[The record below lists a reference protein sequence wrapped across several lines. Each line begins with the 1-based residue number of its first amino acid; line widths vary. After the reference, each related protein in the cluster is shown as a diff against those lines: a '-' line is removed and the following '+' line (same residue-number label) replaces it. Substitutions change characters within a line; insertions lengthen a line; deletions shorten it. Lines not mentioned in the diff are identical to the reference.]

1 MKPLEQEAA
10 GQPGRRPPSL
20 TLCCESSQGS
30 VSTQLPRSSS
40 LWPPGMLR
48 SEVGD
53 PSRTVRC
60 GACPGVEAYAASAPD
75 TAAGGLCR
83 DRGEFQ
89 GAACSGALR
98 VLALPSSVYSS
109 CIAPS
114 SSEAAYLPMLPF
126 YLLSNDMIGLD
137 LYRAHG
143 ARKLKQVQSFMQKK
157 F

>member
-1 MKPLEQEAA
+1 MKPLEQEPA
-10 GQPGRRPPSL
+10 GQPGRHPPSL

-40 LWPPGMLR
+40 LWPPEMLR

-53 PSRTVRC
+53 PPRTVGC
-60 GACPGVEAYAASAPD
+60 GACPGVEASCCQCSRHSRPGALQGSWRIP
-75 TAAGGLCR
+75 
-83 DRGEFQ
+83 RG
-89 GAACSGALR
+89 ACSGALR

-114 SSEAAYLPMLPF
+114 SSEAYLPTPPF

-137 LYRAHG
+137 LYRAHR
-143 ARKLKQVQSFMQKK
+143 ARKLKEVQSFMQKK